1 LLSKCLKEHDAEL
14 IIAGKVEMFMLPLL
28 KLQGSLC
35 KNVKVLGFV
44 PDSNLPELYNY
55 ADLFLMPSLTMESFG
70 ITAIESLA
78 CATPVVATKAGAL
91 PEIIRSDGI
100 TTSLWEFPKT
110 LQVFFR
116 IQTRIRKLGREGK
129 KFVERNT
136 RGKSWRKE

>member
-1 LLSKCLKEHDAEL
+1 
-14 IIAGKVEMFMLPLL
+14 MFMLPLL

-129 KFVERNT
+129 KLLKGILVGSRGEKNRKSLSRSSDGEFHGEHNT
-136 RGKSWRKE
+136 